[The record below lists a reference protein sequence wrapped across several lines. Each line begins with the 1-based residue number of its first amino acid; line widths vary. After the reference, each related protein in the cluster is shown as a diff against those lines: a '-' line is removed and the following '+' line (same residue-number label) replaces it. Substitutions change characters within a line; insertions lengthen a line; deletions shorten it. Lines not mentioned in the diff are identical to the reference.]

1 MFNYKKL
8 LRKPEIDMPE
18 DEIMQ
23 ELVYYVKT
31 SNAIVCKWVG
41 GGEEREIER
50 KRSTV
55 GMDQWHSTLGFAS
68 NSAWITLSLQV
79 KNQPTTI

>member
-41 GGEEREIER
+41 GGGGEGDREKEIYCGYGPVAQYFR
-50 KRSTV
+50 LCLKFSL
-55 GMDQWHSTLGFAS
+55 DNTLLAS
-68 NSAWITLSLQV
+68 
-79 KNQPTTI
+79 

>member
-23 ELVYYVKT
+23 ELVSYVKT
-31 SNAIVCKWVG
+31 SNAIVWKWG
-41 GGEEREIER
+41 GGGEEEREIER
-50 KRSTV
+50 KRSTGV
-55 GMDQWHSTLGFAS
+55 WTSGTVL
-68 NSAWITLSLQV
+68 
-79 KNQPTTI
+79 